1 MSQEHHTSVKKLRQ
15 TLRENAFE
23 EWTRCKWQGIGA
35 QHFGDAPKLNKF
47 LFDKRILTGSE
58 WINAIKLNSNY
69 APLRGVPGA
78 GGQMVGEVGTLCRKC
93 DLCNNYNFSFKQ
105 FSCGEILLSAHIG
118 NSFLLEYHFS
128 TMYYLMPPLDRTGP
142 ARVDGRKLHTEK
154 A

>member
-35 QHFGDAPKLNKF
+35 QHFRDAPKLNKF

-93 DLCNNYNFSFKQ
+93 DTVSDASYYNLWQESTR
-105 FSCGEILLSAHIG
+105 ILEDFGDEKLNRTPLHCRRDVQSLS
-118 NSFLLEYHFS
+118 
-128 TMYYLMPPLDRTGP
+128 
-142 ARVDGRKLHTEK
+142 
-154 A
+154 